1 MKKILI
7 ILLAAFSFN
16 ASSQIVVT
24 HFNAEWNDPNKVAYI
39 GKLTDC
45 DIVYVDIAKS
55 PKLQEKH
62 EIIIVPTVVIF
73 KDGEEVKRFQ
83 ADISFSMKATRKE
96 IQAYYKTRF
105 TWNPRSKLRGIP
117 LRSEER
123 RVGKECRSRWS
134 PYH

>member
-1 MKKILI
+1 MKTQGSIRVFCFYMMLILCM
-7 ILLAAFSFN
+7 LLAN
-16 ASSQIVVT
+16 ASFGQIVVT

-55 PKLQEKH
+55 PKIQEKH
-62 EIIIVPTVVIF
+62 NIVIVPTVVIF

-96 IQAYYKTRF
+96 MQSVIDELIMSDF
-105 TWNPRSKLRGIP
+105 
-117 LRSEER
+117 
-123 RVGKECRSRWS
+123 
-134 PYH
+134 

>member
-1 MKKILI
+1 MKKLLL
-7 ILLAAFSFN
+7 ILLAVFSLS

-45 DIVYVDIAKS
+45 DVVYVDIAKS
-55 PKLQEKH
+55 PKIQEKH
-62 EIIIVPTVVIF
+62 NIIIVPTVVIF

-96 IQAYYKTRF
+96 MQGVIDELLMSDF
-105 TWNPRSKLRGIP
+105 
-117 LRSEER
+117 
-123 RVGKECRSRWS
+123 
-134 PYH
+134 

>member
-1 MKKILI
+1 MKNILI
-7 ILLAAFSFN
+7 ILLTAFTLS

-24 HFNAEWNDPNKVAYI
+24 HFNAEWNDPNKVSYI

-83 ADISFSMKATRKE
+83 ADISFSMKATRKDMQGVIDE
-96 IQAYYKTRF
+96 LLMSDF
-105 TWNPRSKLRGIP
+105 
-117 LRSEER
+117 
-123 RVGKECRSRWS
+123 
-134 PYH
+134 

>member
-1 MKKILI
+1 MKKL
-7 ILLAAFSFN
+7 ILLLLIC
-16 ASSQIVVT
+16 SSNVSAQIVVT

-45 DIVYVDIAKS
+45 EIVYVDIAKA

-62 EIIIVPTVVIF
+62 EIVVVPTVIIY

-96 IQAYYKTRF
+96 MQAVIDELLMSDF
-105 TWNPRSKLRGIP
+105 
-117 LRSEER
+117 
-123 RVGKECRSRWS
+123 
-134 PYH
+134 

>member
-1 MKKILI
+1 MKNILI
-7 ILLAAFSFN
+7 ILLTAFSLN

-24 HFNAEWNDPNKVAYI
+24 HFNAEWNDPNKVSYI

-55 PKLQEKH
+55 PKIQEKH
-62 EIIIVPTVVIF
+62 NIIIVPTVVIF

-96 IQAYYKTRF
+96 MQGVIDELLMSDF
-105 TWNPRSKLRGIP
+105 
-117 LRSEER
+117 
-123 RVGKECRSRWS
+123 
-134 PYH
+134 

>member
-1 MKKILI
+1 MKKL
-7 ILLAAFSFN
+7 ILLLLIC
-16 ASSQIVVT
+16 SSNISAQIVVT

-62 EIIIVPTVVIF
+62 EIIIVPTVIIY

-83 ADISFSMKATRKE
+83 ADISFSMKATRKDMRKVIDE
-96 IQAYYKTRF
+96 LLMSDF
-105 TWNPRSKLRGIP
+105 
-117 LRSEER
+117 
-123 RVGKECRSRWS
+123 
-134 PYH
+134 

>member
-1 MKKILI
+1 MKNILI
-7 ILLAAFSFN
+7 ILLTAFSLS

-24 HFNAEWNDPNKVAYI
+24 HFNAEWNDPNKVSYI

-55 PKLQEKH
+55 PKIQEKH
-62 EIIIVPTVVIF
+62 NIIIVPTVVIF

-96 IQAYYKTRF
+96 MQAAIDELIMSDF
-105 TWNPRSKLRGIP
+105 
-117 LRSEER
+117 
-123 RVGKECRSRWS
+123 
-134 PYH
+134 

>member
-1 MKKILI
+1 MKN
-7 ILLAAFSFN
+7 ILLILLTAFSFN

-45 DIVYVDIAKS
+45 EIVYVDIAKS

-73 KDGEEVKRFQ
+73 KDGDEIKRFQ
-83 ADISFSMKATRKE
+83 ADISSSMKATRKDMQGVIDE
-96 IQAYYKTRF
+96 LLMSDF
-105 TWNPRSKLRGIP
+105 
-117 LRSEER
+117 
-123 RVGKECRSRWS
+123 
-134 PYH
+134 

>member
-1 MKKILI
+1 MKNILI
-7 ILLAAFSFN
+7 MLLTAFSLN

-24 HFNAEWNDPNKVAYI
+24 HFNAEWNDPNKVSYI

-55 PKLQEKH
+55 PKIQEKH
-62 EIIIVPTVVIF
+62 NIIIVPTVVIF

-96 IQAYYKTRF
+96 MQEVIDELLMSDF
-105 TWNPRSKLRGIP
+105 
-117 LRSEER
+117 
-123 RVGKECRSRWS
+123 
-134 PYH
+134 